1 MEQWLPLAGI
11 VILVLVL
18 WFVWSLTRGRTSAV
32 DTPDPDLVR
41 PVRPPAPEAASA
53 APAEPPPAA
62 PAEEERVAAP
72 ADGPPDDLTRL
83 KGLGPRL
90 NGLLGQLGVSRYDQI
105 AAWTPA
111 DIARIDAQLGTFRG
125 RIERDGWVEQA
136 RLLAAGD
143 VAGFEAKFG
152 KLDGPQG

>member
-1 MEQWLPLAGI
+1 VEQWLPLAGI

-18 WFVWSLTRGRTSAV
+18 WFVWSLTRGGTSAV

-41 PVRPPAPEAASA
+41 PARPPAPEAASA

-90 NGLLGQLGVSRYDQI
+90 NALLGQLGVSRYDQI

-111 DIARIDAQLGTFRG
+111 DIARIDAQLGSFRG

>member
-1 MEQWLPLAGI
+1 VEQWLPLAGI

-18 WFVWSLTRGRTSAV
+18 WFVWSLTRGRISAV

-41 PVRPPAPEAASA
+41 PARPPAPEAASA

-90 NGLLGQLGVSRYDQI
+90 NALLSELGVSRYDQI

-111 DIARIDAQLGTFRG
+111 DIARIDAQLGSFRG

>member
-18 WFVWSLTRGRTSAV
+18 WFVWSLTRGRISAV

-41 PVRPPAPEAASA
+41 PARPPAPEAASA

-90 NGLLGQLGVSRYDQI
+90 NALLSELGVSRYDQI

-111 DIARIDAQLGTFRG
+111 DIARIDAQLGSFRG